1 MEKNISIKVILDR
14 LLRHPLMQDLSF
26 ETAVDYTV
34 DFFGIIGMPRL
45 FEERVT
51 KVPVKN
57 YRARIPCGETSITQI
72 RETCSGRCL
81 RGSTDNFHMA
91 QGRDRIQDEPTFKV
105 QGDYIYLNKREG
117 ELEVA
122 YKAITTDEEG
132 YPMIPEDPVIL
143 RALEYYIKKQW
154 FTILFD
160 MGKIQP
166 AVLQNVQQEY
176 AFYVGQAQNKLVMP
190 TLSEMESITNM
201 WNTLIPRFN
210 EFRDGFE
217 KSGEKER
224 IRVQY

>member
-81 RGSTDNFHMA
+81 RGSTDNF
-91 QGRDRIQDEPTFKV
+91 

-122 YKAITTDEEG
+122 YKVITTDEEG

-166 AVLQNVQQEY
+166 AALQNVQQEY